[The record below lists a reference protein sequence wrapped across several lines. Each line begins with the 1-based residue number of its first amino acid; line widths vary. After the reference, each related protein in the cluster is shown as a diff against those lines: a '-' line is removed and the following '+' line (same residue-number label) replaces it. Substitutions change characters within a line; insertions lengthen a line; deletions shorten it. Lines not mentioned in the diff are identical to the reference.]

1 MPQNTIQQREK
12 MTENKKINPNPALK
26 NQTEGV
32 KTLLGEPKK
41 AVMKLA
47 VPMILAML
55 IQTVYNLAD
64 ALWVSG
70 LGADALAAV
79 GFVFPFFMMIM
90 ALGTGIGLG
99 SGSAIS
105 RKIGAEDK
113 TGADNI
119 AAHSMALLIIIYLA
133 FSIPLTFFSQPI
145 FEALGTG
152 ETLSLTVSY
161 AKVIFI
167 GSFFIFFSN
176 IANAILRGEGD
187 AKRAMYA
194 LALGSGLN
202 IILDPI
208 FIYTLNMGVAGAAWA
223 TILSFAI
230 ASLLLAN
237 WLFFKKDTFV
247 NFTFK
252 HFHFKKHIIKD
263 IFGVGVPASFSQLS
277 MSLSMLIINF
287 LIVFITGGNTDG
299 VAIYSTG
306 WRVAMIAVLP
316 VMGIATAVISVS
328 GAAYGAK
335 AYEKVN
341 ISHLYSVKIGF
352 IFELIIAIGIFV
364 FAPQIA
370 AVFSRAEAASHLEPG
385 LIEFFRVMS
394 IYYPTISLGMLSSSL
409 FQGIGKG
416 LNSFIAT
423 VLRTLIFTMLFILI
437 FAITLDGGLLGI
449 WWGIV
454 VANVMSSILVFAWAR
469 TYIKKLMKTIIPL
482 PT

>member
-1 MPQNTIQQREK
+1 
-12 MTENKKINPNPALK
+12 MTENNKINPVPSMK
-26 NQTEGV
+26 YQTEGV

-41 AVMKLA
+41 AVLKLA

-113 TGADNI
+113 SGADNI
-119 AAHSMALLIIIYLA
+119 AAHSMALLIIIYLL
-133 FSIPLTFFSQPI
+133 FSTPMFIFAQPLFQ
-145 FEALGTG
+145 ALGTG
-152 ETLSLTVSY
+152 ETLHLTVSY
-161 AKVIFI
+161 AQVIFI
-167 GSFFIFFSN
+167 GSLFIFFSN

-208 FIYTLNMGVAGAAWA
+208 FIYTLNMGVSGAAWA
-223 TILSFAI
+223 TILSFGFSSI
-230 ASLLLAN
+230 LLAN
-237 WLFFKKDTFV
+237 WLFFKQDTFV

-252 HFHFKKHIIKD
+252 NFHFKKHIIKD

-287 LIVFITGGNTDG
+287 LIVYITGGNTDG

-316 VMGIATAVISVS
+316 VLGIATAVISVS

-335 AYEKVN
+335 AYEKVS
-341 ISHLYSVKIGF
+341 ISHLFSVKIGF
-352 IFELIIAIGIFV
+352 IFELIIAIGIFI

-370 AVFSRAEAASHLEPG
+370 GVFSRVEAASHLEAG
-385 LIEFFRVMS
+385 LTEFLRVMS
-394 IYYPTISLGMLSSSL
+394 LYYPSISLGMLSSSL

-423 VLRTLIFTMLFILI
+423 VFRTLIFTLLFILV
-437 FAITLDGGLLGI
+437 FAISLNGGLTGV

-454 VANVMSSILVFAWAR
+454 VANIMSSLLVFIWAR
-469 TYIKKLMKTIIPL
+469 VHIKKLMKTFIPIA
-482 PT
+482 T

>member
-1 MPQNTIQQREK
+1 
-12 MTENKKINPNPALK
+12 MTEKTTNPTFEK
-26 NQTEGV
+26 QTEGV

-41 AVMKLA
+41 AVIKLA

-55 IQTVYNLAD
+55 IQTIYNLAD

-70 LGADALAAV
+70 LGANALAAV

-105 RKIGAEDK
+105 RKIGAQDK
-113 TGADNI
+113 TGADNV
-119 AAHSMALLIIIYLA
+119 AAHSMILLLIIYVI
-133 FSIPLTFFSQPI
+133 FSIPTFLFAEPL
-145 FEALGTG
+145 FKALGTG
-152 ETLSLTVSY
+152 EVLNLTVSY
-161 AKVIFI
+161 AQVIFI
-167 GSFFIFFSN
+167 GSLFIFFSN

-194 LALGSGLN
+194 LAFGSALN

-208 FIYTLNMGVAGAAWA
+208 FIYTLDMGVAGAAWA
-223 TILSFAI
+223 TIISFIFTSILLS
-230 ASLLLAN
+230 N
-237 WLFFKKDTFV
+237 WLFFKKNTFV
-247 NFTFK
+247 NFSFK
-252 HFHFKKHIIKD
+252 KFHFKKHIIKD

-287 LIVFITGGNTDG
+287 LIVFITSGNTDG

-335 AYEKVN
+335 AYKKVN
-341 ISHLYSVKIGF
+341 IAHLYSVKIGF
-352 IFELIIAIGIFV
+352 IFELIIAILIFI

-370 AVFSRAEAASHLEPG
+370 AVFSRAESASQLKEG
-385 LIEFFRVMS
+385 LTLFFRVMS
-394 IYYPTISLGMLSSSL
+394 LYYPSISLGMLSSAL
-409 FQGIGKG
+409 FQGVGKG
-416 LNSFIAT
+416 LNAFIAT
-423 VLRTLIFTMLFILI
+423 LFRTLIFTMLFILV
-437 FAITLDGGLLGI
+437 FAITLDGGLVGI

-454 VANVMSSILVFAWAR
+454 VANILSSIIVFIWAR
-469 TYIKKLMKTIIPL
+469 TYIKKLIKTIL
-482 PT
+482 PKRVISKEG

>member
-1 MPQNTIQQREK
+1 
-12 MTENKKINPNPALK
+12 MTEHNKINPNPSMK

-41 AVMKLA
+41 AVIKLA
-47 VPMILAML
+47 IPMILAML
-55 IQTVYNLAD
+55 IQTIYNLAD

-105 RKIGAEDK
+105 RKIGAKDK
-113 TGADNI
+113 TGADNV
-119 AAHSMALLIIIYLA
+119 AVHSMILLIIVYIL
-133 FSIPLTFFSQPI
+133 FSIPMFTFANPI
-145 FEALGTG
+145 FQALGTG
-152 ETLSLTVSY
+152 DVLSLTVSY
-161 AKVIFI
+161 AQVIFI

-194 LALGSGLN
+194 LAFGSGLN

-208 FIYTLNMGVAGAAWA
+208 FIYTLDLGVPGAAWA
-223 TILSFAI
+223 TILSFGFSTA
-230 ASLLLAN
+230 LLAN

-247 NFTFK
+247 NFKFK
-252 HFHFKKHIIKD
+252 NFHFKKHIIKD

-316 VMGIATAVISVS
+316 VLGIATAVISVS

-335 AYEKVN
+335 AYEKVS

-352 IFELIIAIGIFV
+352 IFELIIAIGIFI

-370 AVFSRAEAASHLEPG
+370 GIFSRAEAASHLEAG
-385 LIEFFRVMS
+385 LTEFLRIMS
-394 IYYPTISLGMLSSSL
+394 LYYPSISLGMLSSSL

-416 LNSFIAT
+416 INSFIAT
-423 VLRTLIFTMLFILI
+423 VLRTLIFTMLFILV
-437 FAITLDGGLLGI
+437 FAITLNGGLVGV

-454 VANVMSSILVFAWAR
+454 VANIMSSLLVFAWAR
-469 TYIKKLMKTIIPL
+469 TYINKLMKNIIPL
-482 PT
+482 ES

>member
-1 MPQNTIQQREK
+1 
-12 MTENKKINPNPALK
+12 MTERDKINPNPSMK

-47 VPMILAML
+47 IPMILAML
-55 IQTVYNLAD
+55 IQTIYNLAD

-113 TGADNI
+113 TGADNV
-119 AAHSMALLIIIYLA
+119 AVHSMILLIIIYVL
-133 FSIPLTFFSQPI
+133 FSIPMFIYAEPLFQG
-145 FEALGTG
+145 LGTG
-152 ETLSLTVSY
+152 DTLSLTVSY
-161 AKVIFI
+161 AQVIFI

-194 LALGSGLN
+194 LAFGSGLN

-208 FIYTLNMGVAGAAWA
+208 FIYTFDLGVPGAAWA
-223 TILSFAI
+223 TILSFGFSSA
-230 ASLLLAN
+230 LLAN

-247 NFTFK
+247 NFKFK
-252 HFHFKKHIIKD
+252 NFHFKKHIIKD

-316 VMGIATAVISVS
+316 VLGIATAVISVS

-335 AYEKVN
+335 AYEKVS

-352 IFELIIAIGIFV
+352 IFELIIAIGIFI

-370 AVFSRAEAASHLEPG
+370 GVFSRAEAASHLEAG
-385 LIEFFRVMS
+385 LTEFLRVMS
-394 IYYPTISLGMLSSSL
+394 LYYPSISLGMLSSSL
-409 FQGIGKG
+409 FQGVGKG
-416 LNSFIAT
+416 VNSFIAT
-423 VLRTLIFTMLFILI
+423 VLRTLVFTMLFILV
-437 FAITLDGGLLGI
+437 FAITLNGGLVGV

-454 VANVMSSILVFAWAR
+454 VANIMSSVLVFVWAR
-469 TYIKKLMKTIIPL
+469 TYIKKLMKTIIPIGV
-482 PT
+482 

>member
-1 MPQNTIQQREK
+1 M
-12 MTENKKINPNPALK
+12 K

-47 VPMILAML
+47 IPMILAML
-55 IQTVYNLAD
+55 IQTIYNLAD

-105 RKIGAEDK
+105 RKIGAANK
-113 TGADNI
+113 KGADNI
-119 AAHSMALLIIIYLA
+119 AAHSIILLILVYIA
-133 FSIPLTFFSQPI
+133 FSIPLFI
-145 FEALGTG
+145 FAKPVFQALGTG
-152 ETLSLTVSY
+152 DTLFLTISY
-161 AKVIFI
+161 AQVIFI
-167 GSFFIFFSN
+167 GSLFIFFSN

-194 LALGSGLN
+194 LAFGSGLN
-202 IILDPI
+202 IVLDPI

-223 TILSFAI
+223 TILSFGFSSA
-230 ASLLLAN
+230 LLAN

-252 HFHFKKHIIKD
+252 NFRFKKHIIKD
-263 IFGVGVPASFSQLS
+263 IFGVGIPASFSQLS

-287 LIVFITGGNTDG
+287 LIVFITSGNTDG

-316 VMGIATAVISVS
+316 VLGIATAVISVS

-335 AYEKVN
+335 AYEKVS

-352 IFELIIAIGIFV
+352 FFELFIAILIFI

-370 AVFSRAEAASHLEPG
+370 DVFSRAEAASHLKTG
-385 LIEFFRVMS
+385 LTEFFRVMS
-394 IYYPTISLGMLSSSL
+394 LYYPSISLGMLSSSI

-416 LNSFIAT
+416 INSFIAT
-423 VLRTLIFTMLFILI
+423 VLRTLIFTMLFILV
-437 FAITLDGGLLGI
+437 FAITLNGGLVGI

-454 VANVMSSILVFAWAR
+454 VANIMSSLLVFVWAR
-469 TYIKKLMKTIIPL
+469 TYIKKLMRNIVPVGA
-482 PT
+482 

>member
-1 MPQNTIQQREK
+1 
-12 MTENKKINPNPALK
+12 MTDEQKIIPNPSIK

-47 VPMILAML
+47 IPMILAMF
-55 IQTVYNLAD
+55 IQTFYNLAD

-90 ALGTGIGLG
+90 AIGTGIGIG

-105 RKIGAEDK
+105 RKIGQEDK
-113 TGADNI
+113 IGADNV

-133 FSIPLTFFSQPI
+133 FSLPMYLFSQPL
-145 FEALGTG
+145 FKALGTG
-152 ETLSLTVSY
+152 DILSLTVSY
-161 AKVIFI
+161 AQVIFI
-167 GSFFIFFSN
+167 GAIFIFFSN
-176 IANAILRGEGD
+176 ISNAVLRGEGD

-223 TILSFAI
+223 TIISFGV
-230 ASLLLAN
+230 SSVLLAN

-252 HFHFKKHIIKD
+252 KFHFKKHIIKD
-263 IFGVGVPASFSQLS
+263 IFGVGIPASFSQLS
-277 MSLSMLIINF
+277 MSLSMLIINV
-287 LIVFITGGNTDG
+287 LIVFITSGNTDG

-306 WRVAMIAVLP
+306 WRVATIAVLP
-316 VMGIATAVISVS
+316 VLGIATAVISVS

-335 AYEKVN
+335 AYEKIS

-352 IFELIIAIGIFV
+352 IFELIIAIGIFI

-370 AVFSRAEAASHLEPG
+370 AVFSRVDAASQLEAG
-385 LIEFFRVMS
+385 LTEFLRVMS
-394 IYYPTISLGMLSSSL
+394 LYYPTISLGMLSSSL
-409 FQGIGKG
+409 FQGVGKG
-416 LNSFIAT
+416 INSFIAT
-423 VLRTLIFTMLFILI
+423 VLRTLVFTMFFILV
-437 FAITLDGGLLGI
+437 FAITLGGGLVGV

-454 VANVMSSILVFAWAR
+454 VANIMSSLIVFVWAR
-469 TYIKKLMKTIIPL
+469 SYIKKLMKTIIPVGA
-482 PT
+482 

>member
-1 MPQNTIQQREK
+1 MPQDQI
-12 MTENKKINPNPALK
+12 K

-47 VPMILAML
+47 IPMILAML
-55 IQTVYNLAD
+55 IQTIYNLAD

-90 ALGTGIGLG
+90 ALGTGVGLG

-105 RKIGAEDK
+105 RRIGSQDK
-113 TGADNI
+113 TGADNV
-119 AAHSMALLIIIYLA
+119 AAHSMILLIIIYIV
-133 FSIPLTFFSQPI
+133 FSIPMVIFAQPI
-145 FEALGTG
+145 FQGLGTG
-152 ETLSLTVSY
+152 DTLSLTVSY
-161 AKVIFI
+161 AQVIFI
-167 GSFFIFFSN
+167 GAIFIFFSN

-194 LALGSGLN
+194 LALGSALN
-202 IILDPI
+202 IVLDPI
-208 FIYTLNMGVAGAAWA
+208 FIYTLDMGVAGAAWA
-223 TILSFAI
+223 TIISFVLSSI
-230 ASLLLAN
+230 ILAN

-247 NFTFK
+247 SFAFK
-252 HFHFKKHIIKD
+252 KFHFKKDIIKD
-263 IFGVGVPASFSQLS
+263 IFGVGIPASFSQLS

-287 LIVFITGGNTDG
+287 LIVYVTNGSTDG

-335 AYEKVN
+335 AYEKVS

-370 AVFSRAEAASHLEPG
+370 AVFTRAEAASHLETG
-385 LIEFFRVMS
+385 LIQFFRVMS
-394 IYYPTISLGMLSSSL
+394 FYYPFISLGLLSSSL
-409 FQGIGKG
+409 FQGVGKG
-416 LNSFIAT
+416 VNSFIAT
-423 VLRTLIFTMLFILI
+423 VFRTLIFTMLFILV
-437 FAITLDGGLLGI
+437 FAITLDGGLVGI

-454 VANVMSSILVFAWAR
+454 VANVLSSFLVFVWVR
-469 TYIKKLMKTIIPL
+469 NYVKKLMGNIIPSVA
-482 PT
+482 

>member
-1 MPQNTIQQREK
+1 MTKKTTDSPFEK
-12 MTENKKINPNPALK
+12 
-26 NQTEGV
+26 QTEGV

-41 AVMKLA
+41 AVIKLA

-55 IQTVYNLAD
+55 IQTIYNLAD

-70 LGADALAAV
+70 LGADALASV

-90 ALGTGIGLG
+90 ALGTGIGMG

-105 RKIGAEDK
+105 RKIGAQDK
-113 TGADNI
+113 TGADNV
-119 AAHSMALLIIIYLA
+119 AAHSMILLIIIYVI
-133 FSIPLTFFSQPI
+133 FSIPAILFAEPLFK
-145 FEALGTG
+145 ALGTG
-152 ETLSLTVSY
+152 EVLNLTVSY
-161 AKVIFI
+161 AQVIFI
-167 GSFFIFFSN
+167 GSLFIFFSN

-194 LALGSGLN
+194 LAFGSVLN

-208 FIYTLNMGVAGAAWA
+208 FIYNLNMGVAGAAWA
-223 TILSFAI
+223 TILSFVFTSI
-230 ASLLLAN
+230 LLSN
-237 WLFFKKDTFV
+237 WLFFKKNTCVKFS
-247 NFTFK
+247 FK
-252 HFHFKKHIIKD
+252 RFHLKKHIIKD

-341 ISHLYSVKIGF
+341 IAHVYSVKIGF
-352 IFELIIAIGIFV
+352 IFELIIAILIFI

-370 AVFSRAEAASHLEPG
+370 AVFSRAESASQLEAG
-385 LIEFFRVMS
+385 LTLFLRVMS
-394 IYYPTISLGMLSSSL
+394 LYYPSISLGMLSSAL
-409 FQGIGKG
+409 FQGVGKG
-416 LNSFIAT
+416 INAFIAT
-423 VLRTLIFTMLFILI
+423 LFRTLIFTMLFILV
-437 FAITLDGGLLGI
+437 FAITLNGGLIGI

-454 VANVMSSILVFAWAR
+454 VANILSSIMVFVWAR
-469 TYIKKLMKTIIPL
+469 TYIKKLIQTIL
-482 PT
+482 PVGVYSK

>member
-1 MPQNTIQQREK
+1 MAKNSKITHNPLTEK
-12 MTENKKINPNPALK
+12 HTK
-26 NQTEGV
+26 GV

-41 AVMKLA
+41 AVIKLA
-47 VPMILAML
+47 IPMIVALL
-55 IQTVYNLAD
+55 IQTIYNLAD

-90 ALGTGIGLG
+90 AFGTGIGLG
-99 SGSAIS
+99 AGSAIS
-105 RKIGAEDK
+105 RKIGSKDK
-113 TGADNI
+113 LGADNV
-119 AAHSMALLIIIYLA
+119 AAHSMVLLIIISLL
-133 FSIPLTFFSQPI
+133 FSIPMFLLSEPI
-145 FEALGTG
+145 FQALGTG
-152 ETLSLTVSY
+152 ETLDITVSY

-167 GSFFIFFSN
+167 GAVFIFFSN
-176 IANAILRGEGD
+176 IANALLRGEGD

-223 TILSFAI
+223 TIISFALT
-230 ASLLLAN
+230 SLLLGY

-247 NFTFK
+247 DFTFK
-252 HFHFKKHIIKD
+252 QFKFKKHIIKD
-263 IFGVGVPASFSQLS
+263 IFGVGIPASFSQLS

-287 LIVFITGGNTDG
+287 LIVFITGGSTDG

-335 AYEKVN
+335 AYDKVS
-341 ISHLYSVKIGF
+341 ISHIYSVKIGF
-352 IFELIIAIGIFV
+352 IFELVIAIGIFI

-370 AVFSRAEAASHLEPG
+370 AVFTRAESASHLEQG
-385 LIEFFRVMS
+385 LTLFFRVMS
-394 IYYPTISLGMLSSSL
+394 LYYPSISLGMLSSSL

-416 LNSFIAT
+416 MNAFFAT
-423 VLRTLIFTMLFILI
+423 VLRTLIFTLLFILV
-437 FAITLDGGLLGI
+437 FAITLEGGLVGI

-454 VANVMSSILVFAWAR
+454 VANIISSIIVFIWAR
-469 TYIKKLMKTIIPL
+469 SHVKKLMKLPL
-482 PT
+482 PLGV

>member
-1 MPQNTIQQREK
+1 
-12 MTENKKINPNPALK
+12 MTENQENNPEPLIK

-47 VPMILAML
+47 IPMILAMF
-55 IQTVYNLAD
+55 IQTLYNLAD

-90 ALGTGIGLG
+90 ALGTGVGLG

-105 RKIGAEDK
+105 RKIGAQDK
-113 TGADNI
+113 TGADNV
-119 AAHSMALLIIIYLA
+119 AAHSMVLLIIIYLV
-133 FSIPLTFFSQPI
+133 FSIPMYFFAQPI
-145 FEALGTG
+145 FQALGTG
-152 ETLSLTVSY
+152 DILDLTVSY
-161 AKVIFI
+161 AQIIFI
-167 GSFFIFFSN
+167 GAIFIFFCN
-176 IANAILRGEGD
+176 TANAILRGEGD

-194 LALGSGLN
+194 LAIGSVLN

-223 TILSFAI
+223 TILSFAFSSI
-230 ASLLLAN
+230 LLAN
-237 WLFFKKDTFV
+237 WLFFKKNTFV
-247 NFTFK
+247 EFTFK
-252 HFHFKKHIIKD
+252 NFHFKKHIIKD

-316 VMGIATAVISVS
+316 VIGIATAVISVS
-328 GAAYGAK
+328 GAAYGEK
-335 AYEKVN
+335 AFEKVS

-352 IFELIIAIGIFV
+352 IFELIIAIGIFI

-370 AVFSRAEAASHLEPG
+370 AIFSRAEAASQLETG
-385 LIEFFRVMS
+385 LTVFFRVMS
-394 IYYPTISLGMLSSSL
+394 LYYPFISLGMLSSSL

-416 LNSFIAT
+416 MNALIAT
-423 VLRTLIFTMLFILI
+423 LLRTLVFTLLFVLV
-437 FAITLDGGLLGI
+437 FAITLNGGIVGV

-454 VANVMSSILVFAWAR
+454 VANILSSLIVFMWAR
-469 TYIKKLMKTIIPL
+469 SYIKKLMNKIQPL
-482 PT
+482 PE

>member
-1 MPQNTIQQREK
+1 MTKNSKTMHNPLTEK
-12 MTENKKINPNPALK
+12 HTK
-26 NQTEGV
+26 GV

-41 AVMKLA
+41 AVIKLA
-47 VPMILAML
+47 IPMIVALL
-55 IQTVYNLAD
+55 IQTIYNLAD

-90 ALGTGIGLG
+90 AFGTGIGLG
-99 SGSAIS
+99 AGSAIS
-105 RKIGAEDK
+105 RKIGSKDK
-113 TGADNI
+113 DGADNV
-119 AAHSMALLIIIYLA
+119 AAHSMVLLIIISLL
-133 FSIPLTFFSQPI
+133 FSIPMFLFSEPI
-145 FEALGTG
+145 FQALGTG
-152 ETLSLTVSY
+152 ETLDITVSY

-167 GSFFIFFSN
+167 GAVFIFFSN
-176 IANAILRGEGD
+176 IANALLRGEGD

-223 TILSFAI
+223 TIISFAI
-230 ASLLLAN
+230 TSLLLGY

-247 NFTFK
+247 DFTFK
-252 HFHFKKHIIKD
+252 QFKFKKHIIKD

-335 AYEKVN
+335 AYEKVS
-341 ISHLYSVKIGF
+341 ISHVYSVKIGF
-352 IFELIIAIGIFV
+352 IFELVIAIGIFI

-370 AVFSRAEAASHLEPG
+370 AVFTRAEAASHLEQG
-385 LIEFFRVMS
+385 LTLFFRVMS
-394 IYYPTISLGMLSSSL
+394 LYYPSISLGMLSSSL

-416 LNSFIAT
+416 MNAFFAT
-423 VLRTLIFTMLFILI
+423 VLRTLIFTLLFILV
-437 FAITLDGGLLGI
+437 FAITLEGGLVGI

-454 VANVMSSILVFAWAR
+454 VANIISSIIVFIWVR
-469 TYIKKLMKTIIPL
+469 LHVKKLMELPL
-482 PT
+482 PLGV